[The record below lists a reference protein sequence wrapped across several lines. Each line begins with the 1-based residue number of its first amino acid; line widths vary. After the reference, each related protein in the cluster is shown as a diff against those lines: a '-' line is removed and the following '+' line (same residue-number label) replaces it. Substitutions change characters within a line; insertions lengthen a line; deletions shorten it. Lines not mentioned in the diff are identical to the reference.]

1 MTKGT
6 IKRGDILLA
15 DLNPIIGSE
24 QGGER
29 PVLVVQND
37 VGNLHSPT
45 IVVAIISS
53 KVEKGRLPTHV
64 FIQKGVLPLDS
75 IICVEQIRTIDKS
88 RVFKYLG
95 RLSNEDMENVDKALK
110 ISVGVRD

>member
-1 MTKGT
+1 MIKGT

-37 VGNLHSPT
+37 VGN
-45 IVVAIISS
+45 
-53 KVEKGRLPTHV
+53 EKTL
-64 FIQKGVLPLDS
+64 
-75 IICVEQIRTIDKS
+75 
-88 RVFKYLG
+88 
-95 RLSNEDMENVDKALK
+95 
-110 ISVGVRD
+110 

>member
-1 MTKGT
+1 MIKET

-64 FIQKGVLPLDS
+64 FIQRGVLPLDS

-88 RVFKYLG
+88 RVFRYLG
-95 RLSNEDMENVDKALK
+95 TLPKDEMQKVDKALK
-110 ISVGVRD
+110 ISVGVN

>member
-1 MTKGT
+1 MV
-6 IKRGDILLA
+6 
-15 DLNPIIGSE
+15 DLNPIVGSE

-64 FIQKGVLPLDS
+64 FVQRGVLPLDS
-75 IICVEQIRTIDKS
+75 LVCTEQIRTIDKS
-88 RVFKYLG
+88 RIFKYLG
-95 RLSNEDMENVDKALK
+95 RLSDEEMQKVDKALK

>member
-29 PVLVVQND
+29 PVLVVQNN

-64 FIQKGVLPLDS
+64 FVQRGVLPLDS
-75 IICVEQIRTIDKS
+75 LVCTEQIRTIDKS
-88 RVFKYLG
+88 RIFKYLG
-95 RLSNEDMENVDKALK
+95 RLSDEEMKNVDKALK

>member
-1 MTKGT
+1 MIKET

-53 KVEKGRLPTHV
+53 KIEKGRLPTHV
-64 FIQKGVLPLDS
+64 FVQRGVLPLDS
-75 IICVEQIRTIDKS
+75 LVCTEQIRTIDKS
-88 RVFKYLG
+88 RIFKYLG
-95 RLSNEDMENVDKALK
+95 RFSDEEMKNVDKALK

>member
-53 KVEKGRLPTHV
+53 KLEKGRLPTHV
-64 FIQKGVLPLDS
+64 FVQRGVLPLDS
-75 IICVEQIRTIDKS
+75 LVCTEQIRTIDKS
-88 RVFKYLG
+88 RVFGYLG
-95 RLSNEDMENVDKALK
+95 RLSDKEMENVDKALK
-110 ISVGVRD
+110 ISVGVKD

>member
-1 MTKGT
+1 MIKGT

-64 FIQKGVLPLDS
+64 FVQRGVLPS
-75 IICVEQIRTIDKS
+75 WKIIR
-88 RVFKYLG
+88 
-95 RLSNEDMENVDKALK
+95 
-110 ISVGVRD
+110 

>member
-1 MTKGT
+1 MIKET

-64 FIQKGVLPLDS
+64 FIKNGVLSLDS
-75 IICVEQIRTIDKS
+75 LVCTEQIRTIDKS
-88 RVFKYLG
+88 RIFKYLG
-95 RLSNEDMENVDKALK
+95 RLSDEEMKNVDKALK

>member
-1 MTKGT
+1 MIKET

-15 DLNPIIGSE
+15 DLDPIIGSE

-29 PVLVVQND
+29 PVLVVQNN

-64 FIQKGVLPLDS
+64 FVQRGVLPLDS
-75 IICVEQIRTIDKS
+75 LICTEQIRTIDKS
-88 RVFKYLG
+88 RVFSYLG
-95 RLSNEDMENVDKALK
+95 RLSNEEMKNVDKALK
-110 ISVGVRD
+110 ISVGVKD

>member
-1 MTKGT
+1 MIKET

-15 DLNPIIGSE
+15 DLDPIIGSE

-64 FIQKGVLPLDS
+64 FVQRGVLPFDS

-88 RVFKYLG
+88 RIFKYLG
-95 RLSNEDMENVDKALK
+95 RLSDEEMKNVDKALK

>member
-1 MTKGT
+1 MTKVT

-29 PVLVVQND
+29 PVLVVEND

-53 KVEKGRLPTHV
+53 KIEKGRLPTHV
-64 FIQKGVLPLDS
+64 FVQRGVLPLDLLV
-75 IICVEQIRTIDKS
+75 CTEQIRTIDKS
-88 RVFKYLG
+88 RIFKYLG
-95 RLSNEDMENVDKALK
+95 RLSDEEMKNVDKALK